1 MNLPSLPDDYAA
13 WLAQLKGQIVAA
25 RQRAALA
32 SNEQLIDLYHR
43 LGHEILLRQR
53 EQGWGAKII
62 DQLGRDLREAF
73 PTMRGLSRANLNYMR
88 QFAEQCPDKRFV
100 QQSVG
105 QLPWGHILMLLA
117 KLDNDTTRAWYAR
130 QAIAEGWSRDVL
142 QAQIRSQLHRRQGAA
157 LTNFHQ
163 RDLPQA
169 AAAQAILK
177 DPYTFDFLGL
187 GEEASER
194 DVEQALIRHIRH
206 TLLELGQGFAF
217 VAEQL
222 RLEVGGDEFQ
232 LDLLFYH
239 IPLKRYV
246 VVELK
251 AGDFEPA
258 HVGQLK
264 FYITTIDRQR
274 RGPGDQP
281 TIGLLLCRRHN
292 RVVAEYA
299 LSDVDAPMGIA
310 EYLLTKSLP
319 EPLDTALPRIADLED
334 ALNAAEPTDSEDA
347 P

>member
-1 MNLPSLPDDYAA
+1 MNLPLLPDDYAA
-13 WLAQLKGQIVAA
+13 WLTQLKGQISVA
-25 RQRAALA
+25 RRRAALA
-32 SNEQLIDLYHR
+32 VNKHLIRLYHR
-43 LGHEILLRQR
+43 IGAEILARQS
-53 EQGWGAKII
+53 QHGWGAKVIE
-62 DQLGRDLREAF
+62 QLARDLHEAF
-73 PTMRGLSRANLNYMR
+73 PDIKGFSTSNLKYMR
-88 QFAEQCPDKRFV
+88 VFAETCPSLQFG
-100 QQSVG
+100 QQAVD
-105 QLPWGHILMLLA
+105 QLPWGHLITLLTQ
-117 KLDNDTTRAWYAR
+117 LDDDATRAWYAV
-130 QAIAEGWSRDVL
+130 QVPLQGWSRNVL

-163 RDLPQA
+163 RGLPEA

-194 DVEQALIRHIRH
+194 DIEQALIRHIRH

-217 VAEQL
+217 VGEQL
-222 RLEVGGDEFQ
+222 RLEVGGDEFF

-264 FYITTIDRQR
+264 FYITAIDRQR
-274 RGPGDQP
+274 RVPDDQP
-281 TIGLLLCRRHN
+281 TIGLLLCRRQN

-310 EYLLTKSLP
+310 EYQLTKALP
-319 EPLDTALPRIADLED
+319 QPLDTVLPRIVDLED
-334 ALNAAEPTDSEDA
+334 ALNAAALTDNKEEP
-347 P
+347 

>member
-1 MNLPSLPDDYAA
+1 MNLPSLPDDYAV
-13 WLAQLKGQIVAA
+13 WLSQLKGQISAA

-32 SNEQLIDLYHR
+32 VNEHLIRLYHQI
-43 LGHEILLRQR
+43 GSEILARQA
-53 EQGWGAKII
+53 QHGWGAKVVE
-62 DQLGRDLREAF
+62 QLARDLREAF
-73 PTMRGLSRANLNYMR
+73 PDMKGFSTRNLQYMQR
-88 QFAEQCPDKRFV
+88 FARECPDLQFA
-100 QQSVG
+100 QQPAA
-105 QLPWGHILMLLA
+105 QLPWFHIVVLLNQIP
-117 KLDNDTTRAWYAR
+117 DDDTRAWYAA
-130 QAIAEGWSRDVL
+130 QVPLQGWSRATL

-163 RDLPQA
+163 RGLPQA

-194 DVEQALIRHIRH
+194 DVEEALIRHIRH

-222 RLEVGGDEFQ
+222 RLEVGGDEFK

-274 RGPGDQP
+274 RGPGDNP

-310 EYLLTKSLP
+310 EYLLTKALP

-334 ALNAAEPTDSEDA
+334 ALNAAEPTETEDA